1 MQQGEKHVPI
11 RTCIACGTKRA
22 KSEFIRFANV
32 NSDIIVDPTGKARGR
47 GANVCMQIECLEIAL
62 KKDKL
67 KNALKYEGK
76 ISEAKASMLRNDF
89 EKTIEEKEFRPDNK
103 PVKVRLT
110 KDQTIEKIDE

>member
-1 MQQGEKHVPI
+1 MQKAVKHVPI

-32 NSDIIVDPTGKARGR
+32 NNDIIVDPTGKARGR
-47 GANVCMQIECLEIAL
+47 GANVCMQVKCFEAAL

-76 ISEAKASMLRNDF
+76 I
-89 EKTIEEKEFRPDNK
+89 
-103 PVKVRLT
+103 T
-110 KDQTIEKIDE
+110 KDEVVLLKKILKKRLLRKNFVQITNLLKLD